1 MEKQLELVVRNDD
14 KKLVLASIVDDMID
28 LCETEVNNASEQ
40 YDNLKDELLKAMS
53 DNGLKKAET
62 SRFTVS
68 IRENKSKWVFD
79 EERFKKEAGKEVV
92 SAVTVTTKNREVILD
107 IDKLKEKYPEVYEDC
122 LEVRETETSTID
134 TNKLWKLLPDVY
146 NKFATEIKPEK
157 VGTISIRRKEA

>member
-14 KKLVLASIVDDMID
+14 NKLVLASIVDDMIGI
-28 LCETEVNNASEQ
+28 CETDSQNAYDQ
-40 YDNLKDELLKAMS
+40 YENLKDALLKAMS
-53 DNGLKKAET
+53 DNGLKKTET
-62 SRFTVS
+62 ANYTVS

-92 SAVTVTTKNREVILD
+92 SAVTVTTKNREVIFD

-122 LEVRETETSTID
+122 LEVRETETTTID

-157 VGTISIRRKEA
+157 LGTINIKRKEA